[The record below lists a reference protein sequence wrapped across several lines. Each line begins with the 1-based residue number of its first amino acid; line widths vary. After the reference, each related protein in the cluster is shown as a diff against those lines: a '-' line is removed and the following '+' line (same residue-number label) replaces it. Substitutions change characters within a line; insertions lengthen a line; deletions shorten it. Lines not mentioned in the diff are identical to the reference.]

1 MLRRTLSVLLS
12 AVMLAVMLPISSMA
26 ASAPFT
32 DVADSDWFSK
42 AVTQMY
48 DSGYMAGTSAT
59 TFSPNDPTDRAMFVT
74 ILGRIQ
80 GVDKEAYKGKAAF
93 TDVKTGWDW
102 AEPYIAWAAE
112 QGITSGTGSNL
123 FEPGR
128 NVTRQEA
135 ASLLFRFLR
144 KVGGCDMTAD
154 PALLEAFGDA
164 ETVDDFAKAGM
175 EWAVTTKV
183 FNGKDG
189 NLIDPKGNATRA
201 EIAQIFTTFLRACN
215 STAFEAGVSVAK
227 DENSPTGYTARFV
240 YKSTDADLASVSV
253 TGAFRYATGDE
264 TNIKDEGNAYTPH
277 EYKAG
282 MYPTNHTPS
291 DGSWGY
297 TEEMSYNK
305 AAGVYSLSL
314 PISSGSFAYSYQLT
328 DKEGEVTKIDDP
340 ANPSKARLNE
350 ANSDS
355 KTGDL
360 VNSIVYGQ
368 FDPEKQAGSP
378 NLDFVRPATVGK
390 GVQKYV
396 EYTGV
401 LSDHQDLGIY
411 LPAGYDAD
419 RAEPYKVVYMSH
431 GGGGNETD
439 WFNMGHVD
447 NILDNL
453 GLDYIVVT
461 MDNASFQNASFQ
473 WDFEKIEDNVLNY
486 IIPYMEKN
494 YNVSAEAADRAFAGL
509 SMGSMTTFHMF
520 FDHPEAFAYF
530 GAFSGTD
537 MSAVKDTEGIDKPV
551 FYFNVGTCDIAS
563 ANVSANPEG
572 KQIKY
577 EDFVEYLK
585 DHPMDNVIDGGYV
598 KGAHDWFE
606 WSQSF
611 YTFVGGICWQDEK
624 AEPGASVVADP
635 VSPTGYTAKF
645 VYEPEEGK
653 EVQTVTVS
661 GPFAYVDSAKD
672 VKAEGNAYTPNEYK
686 AGMFP
691 TNHTPATGT
700 WGASFPMVY
709 SPVTGQYSA
718 SFPISSGSYAY
729 SYNITYMD
737 GTTEKIADP
746 TRPSPALMNPDSDF
760 ATGDVNSSILYGY
773 YDEAK
778 QAGSPNL
785 DYILPDDGVP
795 KGKIEW
801 VTYTGSWTDR
811 QGNKQTSDKLDL
823 GVYLPASYDPDRAE
837 PYKVVYT
844 SHGAGGNETDWF
856 GMAHVDNILDNLGLD
871 YVVVTIDNS
880 TTGFD
885 IDNIVENVL
894 PVIEEKYNVSK
905 EASGRAYNGLSAGGA
920 MTGRMFLKYPDTFA
934 YFGSYCGFNDITNLE
949 AEDWPTEPKY
959 YIATGICD
967 PLATRTATAAGN
979 RSGFQYDTFKENL
992 EAKGIGDNVID
1003 GGLIPGSHDW
1013 FVWSAAF
1020 KTFVTEV
1027 CWPDDKPV
1035 VPDYKPGATVVE
1047 DEESPTGYTAR
1058 FVYAPEADGKEIESM
1073 TLSGSFNYVDPEGD
1087 VADPSSIHTPYEYKA
1102 GMYPSN
1108 YTVKTGWGT
1117 SFPMELD
1124 EDTGCWVISFP
1135 LASGAYNYS
1144 FNLTYKDGT
1153 TETIAD
1159 PTNPSP
1165 ALANENTTHPSGDV
1179 NSSIVYGKYDEVK
1192 QAGSPNLDFV
1202 RPSEKPAGEKG
1213 TVQYVQYEGNADEE
1227 GLQNLGVYLPAG
1239 YDAER
1244 AEPYKVVYTS
1254 HGLGGNETDWF
1265 GMAHVDNIMDNLGL
1279 DYIVVTMDNSAYE
1292 IPAIESPGK
1301 VIDTEWDYKKIE
1313 DNVVNYIIPFIEK
1326 TYNVSTDPADRAFN
1340 GLSLGGQTTC
1350 NMFLDH
1356 ADKFAYFGSY
1366 CGFEDITSLDAEKWP
1381 AEATYYILSGL
1392 ADPFATRDA
1401 DPSINWVAFQYET
1414 FTEAL
1419 EAKGIGDNVVD
1430 GGLLPGSHDW
1440 FVWSQAFYT
1449 FVTEVCWQ
1457 ESLNYVPG
1465 ATVVEDEAS
1474 PSGYTAH
1481 YVFDPTLE
1489 GEDVENIA
1497 SVSLSGSFN
1506 YIDPEKDVH
1515 DADNRYTP
1523 YEYKAGMYASNRVPS
1538 TGEWGMTL
1546 PMKRNLITGNY
1557 SISMPITSGAFQYS
1571 YKIEYKDGSEAKTI
1585 DDPANPC
1592 PCLENAEN
1600 SDTVSSSSANSMVI
1614 GHYDPVKQAG
1624 SPNIDYV
1631 LPVEGSTSQ
1640 VVYAEYK
1647 GTIGEG
1653 QDLAIYLPSGYDA
1666 EREEP
1671 YKVIYTS
1678 HGSGGNETDWFA
1690 MGQLKN
1696 ILDNIGKDYVVV
1708 TMDNSPY
1715 FDQYSADGMTRRE
1728 CTELATKNTV
1738 EKILPYVEANFNV
1751 SSNPAD
1757 RAFNGLSYGGRT
1769 TFTMFFDY
1777 NDQFEYFGAYS
1788 SLDKESMWDK
1798 LEEIG
1803 GWPAEKS
1810 LYFSVGPCDTD
1821 GRIEDYETLKK
1832 YVADNNVTNFIDGG
1846 LLPGSHDWLFWQ
1858 QSFYDFVTE
1867 VCWQ

>member
-1 MLRRTLSVLLS
+1 MRRKMLRRTLSVLLA

-32 DVADSDWFSK
+32 DVADSDWFSG
-42 AVTQMY
+42 AVSQMY
-48 DSGYMAGTSAT
+48 SAGYMAGTSAT
-59 TFSPNDPTDRAMFVT
+59 TFSPEGATDRAMFVT

-80 GVDKEAYKGKAAF
+80 GVDKDAYKGKAEF

-112 QGITSGTGSNL
+112 QGVTSGTGGGL

-128 NVTRQEA
+128 MVTRQEA
-135 ASLLFRFLR
+135 AALLFRFLN
-144 KVGGCDMTAD
+144 KIGGCDMTAD
-154 PALLEAFGDA
+154 AKLLEGFADA
-164 ETVDDFAKAGM
+164 ETIDEFAKAGM
-175 EWAVTTKV
+175 EWAVTAKV

-201 EIAQIFTTFLRACN
+201 EIAQIFVAFLRACAN
-215 STAFEAGVSVAK
+215 TVLDAGVSVAA
-227 DENSPTGYTARFV
+227 DENSPTGYTATFI
-240 YKSTDADLASVSV
+240 YKGEDPDLASVSV

-264 TNIKDEGNAYTPH
+264 TNIKDEGNSYTPH

-282 MYPTNHTPS
+282 MYPTNHTPATG
-291 DGSWGY
+291 DWGY

-360 VNSIVYGQ
+360 TNSIVYGQ

-390 GVQKYV
+390 GTQKYV

-411 LPAGYDAD
+411 VPAGYDKD

-439 WFNMGHVD
+439 WFNMGHAD
-447 NILDNL
+447 NIMDNM
-453 GLDYIVVT
+453 GKDYFVVT
-461 MDNASFQNASFQ
+461 MDNASFQ

-486 IIPYMEKN
+486 IIPYMEEN
-494 YNVSAEAADRAFAGL
+494 YNVSTEAADRAFAGL

-520 FDHPEAFAYF
+520 YDHPEAFGYF

-537 MSAVKDTEGIDKPV
+537 MSAVKDTEGIDKPT

-563 ANVSANPEG
+563 ANVMANGEG

-585 DHPMDNVIDGGYV
+585 DHPMDNVIDGGYI

-624 AEPGASVVADP
+624 AEPGSSVVADP

-661 GPFAYVDSAKD
+661 GPFAYVDPAKD

-691 TNHTPATGT
+691 TNHTPATGA

-709 SPVTGQYSA
+709 SPVTEQYTA
-718 SFPISSGSYAY
+718 SFPIGSGSYAY

-746 TRPSPALMNPDSDF
+746 TRKSPALMNPDSDF

-773 YDEAK
+773 YDEVK

-785 DYILPDDGVP
+785 DYILPNDGVP

-801 VTYTGSWTDR
+801 VTYSGSWTDR

-856 GMAHVDNILDNLGLD
+856 GMAHVDNILDNLGLE

-920 MTGRMFLKYPDTFA
+920 MTGRMFLKYPDKFA

-949 AEDWPTEPKY
+949 AKDWPTEPTY
-959 YIATGICD
+959 YIATGNCD

-992 EAKGIGDNVID
+992 EAKGIGDNVVD
-1003 GGLIPGSHDW
+1003 GGLVPGSHDW
-1013 FVWSAAF
+1013 FVWSATF

-1027 CWPDDKPV
+1027 CWPDDEPV
-1035 VPDYKPGATVVE
+1035 VPPAYKPGATVVE
-1047 DEESPTGYTAR
+1047 DEESP
-1058 FVYAPEADGKEIESM
+1058 
-1073 TLSGSFNYVDPEGD
+1073 
-1087 VADPSSIHTPYEYKA
+1087 
-1102 GMYPSN
+1102 
-1108 YTVKTGWGT
+1108 
-1117 SFPMELD
+1117 
-1124 EDTGCWVISFP
+1124 
-1135 LASGAYNYS
+1135 
-1144 FNLTYKDGT
+1144 
-1153 TETIAD
+1153 
-1159 PTNPSP
+1159 
-1165 ALANENTTHPSGDV
+1165 
-1179 NSSIVYGKYDEVK
+1179 
-1192 QAGSPNLDFV
+1192 
-1202 RPSEKPAGEKG
+1202 
-1213 TVQYVQYEGNADEE
+1213 
-1227 GLQNLGVYLPAG
+1227 
-1239 YDAER
+1239 
-1244 AEPYKVVYTS
+1244 
-1254 HGLGGNETDWF
+1254 
-1265 GMAHVDNIMDNLGL
+1265 
-1279 DYIVVTMDNSAYE
+1279 
-1292 IPAIESPGK
+1292 
-1301 VIDTEWDYKKIE
+1301 
-1313 DNVVNYIIPFIEK
+1313 
-1326 TYNVSTDPADRAFN
+1326 
-1340 GLSLGGQTTC
+1340 
-1350 NMFLDH
+1350 
-1356 ADKFAYFGSY
+1356 
-1366 CGFEDITSLDAEKWP
+1366 
-1381 AEATYYILSGL
+1381 
-1392 ADPFATRDA
+1392 
-1401 DPSINWVAFQYET
+1401 
-1414 FTEAL
+1414 
-1419 EAKGIGDNVVD
+1419 
-1430 GGLLPGSHDW
+1430 
-1440 FVWSQAFYT
+1440 
-1449 FVTEVCWQ
+1449 
-1457 ESLNYVPG
+1457 
-1465 ATVVEDEAS
+1465 
-1474 PSGYTAH
+1474 SGYTAH
-1481 YVFDPTLE
+1481 LVFDPTLE

-1497 SVSLSGSFN
+1497 SVSLSGTFN

-1515 DADNRYTP
+1515 DADNLYTP

-1538 TGEWGMTL
+1538 TGNWGAVF
-1546 PMKRNLITGNY
+1546 PMEKDSKTGY
-1557 SISMPITSGAFQYS
+1557 YTISLPITSGAFQYS

-1600 SDTVSSSSANSMVI
+1600 SDTVSSSSANSIVI

-1631 LPVEGSTSQ
+1631 LPVEGSTSK
-1640 VVYAEYK
+1640 VEYAEYE
-1647 GTIGEG
+1647 GTIGKA

-1690 MGQLKN
+1690 MGQLRN
-1696 ILDNIGKDYVVV
+1696 ILDNIGEDYVVV

-1715 FDQYSADGMTRRE
+1715 FDQFNSETGPTRRE
-1728 CTELATKNTV
+1728 CTEMATKNTV
-1738 EKILPYVEANFNV
+1738 EKILPFVEANYNV
-1751 SSNPAD
+1751 SSDPAD

-1810 LYFSVGPCDTD
+1810 LYFAVGPCDTD
-1821 GRIEDYETLKK
+1821 GRIEDYETLQK
-1832 YVADNNVTNFIDGG
+1832 YVADNNIKNFVDGG

-1858 QSFYDFVTE
+1858 QSFYNFVTDVCWQESVAYEPGATVVEDEESPSGYTVHYVFDPALEGEDVENIASVSVFSPCAYIDPNKDKKDPDNHYTPYEYQAGMYPTMMIPATGSAGNTEEMVYDADTGYYSVSYPITSGAFQYSYKISYKDGSDVKTIDDPANPCGCLDNPNSNTVSSSSTSSIVIGHFDPVKQAGSPNVDQVLPVEGSTSQVHYDQYAGDMAEDEDFAIYLPSGYDPDRAEPYKVIYTSHGGGGNETDWFAMGQVKNIMDNIGQDYVVVTMDNSPYFTQTANGLTQGECTELAVKNIVENLMPYVEANYNVSSNPEDRAFNGLSYGSRTTFTMFFEHPDKFAYFGGYSSIDQSIYDKIEEVGGWPTDKALYFTMGPCDTDGRNDDYKKLQDYVAENNITTFIDGGKPFGSHDWIFWQYAFHAFVTE
-1867 VCWQ
+1867 HCW